1 MKGFVENPHVHD
13 LVPESVKNFHYSE
26 FFHSPKETKDGEE
39 EKKFLSRS
47 PAKLRTSK

>member
-1 MKGFVENPHVHD
+1 MKGLVENPHVHD

-39 EKKFLSRS
+39 EKKFLSRFT
-47 PAKLRTSK
+47 AKLRTSK